1 MAKRALKFTKE
12 RGTISN
18 RQELRSTLDMWLDTL
33 GNGNYIMAI
42 ERVQRPRS
50 NPQNRLM
57 WLWFTI
63 IAQSWSEAVGR
74 TITPEQ
80 VHDAY
85 CQIFLPVTM
94 PNGATIAGSTSRL
107 SSDEFTD
114 FLNKVQA
121 DAASEYGIRLPTPEE
136 AMYAQYQIY
145 MGTGYN

>member
-1 MAKRALKFTKE
+1 
-12 RGTISN
+12 
-18 RQELRSTLDMWLDTL
+18 
-33 GNGNYIMAI
+33 MAI

-107 SSDEFTD
+107 SSEEFTD
-114 FLNKVQA
+114 FMNKVQA

-136 AMYAQYQIY
+136 AMYAQYQVY
-145 MGTGYN
+145 MGY

>member
-57 WLWFTI
+57 WVWFTC
-63 IAQSWSEAVGR
+63 IAQAWSEATGR
-74 TITPEQ
+74 VITPEN
-80 VHDAY
+80 VHNAY
-85 CQIFLPVTM
+85 CLLFLPVTM
-94 PNGATIAGSTSRL
+94 PNGTNIPGSTSKL
-107 SSDEFTD
+107 TTEEFTD